1 MRAEVEEIPEVV
13 EAKGEAVAAAMVK
26 QHHNQRDHRHPKVM
40 GAVVAEESGAV
51 AVAAAARKA
60 DRSRQRRSG
69 RGGPLHAV
77 TRGSGWQSLRLG
89 LPRTPQPLQFSRV
102 RYRPSL
108 PPCARRTCRSFRFRG
123 WRGLL
128 GLSR

>member
-1 MRAEVEEIPEVV
+1 MEETPAGAEV
-13 EAKGEAVAAAMVK
+13 KGEAVAAAMARRHRNKRV
-26 QHHNQRDHRHPKVM
+26 HRHHKEM
-40 GAVVAEESGAV
+40 GVVDAEESGAV
-51 AVAAAARKA
+51 AGAAAARKA
-60 DRSRQRRSG
+60 DLNRHRRSG

-77 TRGSGWQSLRLG
+77 ARGVGWRSLR
-89 LPRTPQPLQFSRV
+89 PTRHETPQPLQFSRV

>member
-1 MRAEVEEIPEVV
+1 MA
-13 EAKGEAVAAAMVK
+13 EAKDEEVAAAMVML
-26 QHHNQRDHRHPKVM
+26 HNNRRVHKRPKEM
-40 GAVVAEESGAV
+40 GVVDAEESGAV
-51 AVAAAARKA
+51 AVAAAARRA

-77 TRGSGWQSLRLG
+77 TRGVGWRSLR
-89 LPRTPQPLQFSRV
+89 PTRHETPQPLQFSRV

>member
-1 MRAEVEEIPEVV
+1 MAAVKDEE
-13 EAKGEAVAAAMVK
+13 VAAAMVMR
-26 QHHNQRDHRHPKVM
+26 HHNQRVHRRPKET
-40 GAVVAEESGAV
+40 GVVDAEESGAV

-60 DRSRQRRSG
+60 DRSRHRRSG

-89 LPRTPQPLQFSRV
+89 LPQTPQPLRFSRG